1 MRAIIAFPRSCV
13 GKISLMPNLNQKI
26 NDEWKS
32 AALARNAPRRDT
44 LNLLRAAL
52 KSAEI
57 NSRGAE
63 AAFDAADD
71 ASVQGVI
78 EREAKKRRDS
88 IEEYTKANRSDLA
101 DKEKAELEILQ
112 EFLPT
117 PLSDDELEALV
128 RSTIAESGAVGMKDM
143 GAVMK
148 AMQPKA
154 AGRADGRRINEVVR
168 RLLG

>member
-1 MRAIIAFPRSCV
+1 
-13 GKISLMPNLNQKI
+13 MPNLNQKI
-26 NDEWKS
+26 NDEWKT
-32 AALARNAPRRDT
+32 AALARNAGRRDT

-63 AAFDAADD
+63 AAFDPEDD
-71 ASVQGVI
+71 AAVQGVI

-88 IEEYTKANRSDLA
+88 IEEYTKANRTDLA
-101 DKEKAELEILQ
+101 DKEKEELEILQ
-112 EFLPT
+112 EFLPA
-117 PLSDDELEALV
+117 PLSDEELEALV
-128 RSTIAESGAVGMKDM
+128 TSTIAETGATTIKDM

-148 AMQPKA
+148 AVQPKA

-168 RLLG
+168 RLLA

>member
-1 MRAIIAFPRSCV
+1 MS
-13 GKISLMPNLNQKI
+13 NLNQKI
-26 NDEWKS
+26 NDEWKA

-57 NSRGAE
+57 NSRGSE
-63 AAFDAADD
+63 AAFDPSDD
-71 ASVQGVI
+71 ASVQSVI

-88 IEEYTKANRSDLA
+88 IEEYGKAKREDLA
-101 DKEKAELEILQ
+101 DKERAELEILA

-117 PLSDDELEALV
+117 PLSDEELEAAV
-128 RSTIAESGAVGMKDM
+128 RAAIAETGATTIKEM

-148 AMQPKA
+148 AAGAKV
-154 AGRADGRRINEVVR
+154 AGRADGRRVNEVVR
-168 RLLG
+168 RLLA

>member
-1 MRAIIAFPRSCV
+1 
-13 GKISLMPNLNQKI
+13 MPNLNQKI
-26 NDEWKS
+26 NDEWKT
-32 AALARNAPRRDT
+32 AALARNAQRRDT
-44 LNLLRAAL
+44 LNLLRAAV

-63 AAFDAADD
+63 AAFDPEDD

-88 IEEYTKANRSDLA
+88 IEEYTKANRTDLA
-101 DKEKAELEILQ
+101 DKEKEELEILQ
-112 EFLPT
+112 EFLPA
-117 PLSDDELEALV
+117 PLSDEELEAIVSL
-128 RSTIAESGAVGMKDM
+128 TIAEIGASTIKDM

-148 AMQPKA
+148 AVQPKA

-168 RLLG
+168 RLLA

>member
-1 MRAIIAFPRSCV
+1 MS
-13 GKISLMPNLNQKI
+13 NLNQKI
-26 NDEWKS
+26 NDEWKT

-44 LNLLRAAL
+44 LNLLRSAL

-57 NSRGAE
+57 NSRGGE
-63 AAFDAADD
+63 SVFDPADD
-71 ASVQGVI
+71 AAVQGVI

-88 IEEYTKANRSDLA
+88 IEEYTKANRTDLA

-112 EFLPT
+112 EFLPA
-117 PLSDDELEALV
+117 PLTDDELEAMV
-128 RSTIAESGAVGMKDM
+128 RATIAETGAGSIKDM

-148 AMQPKA
+148 AVQPKA

>member
-1 MRAIIAFPRSCV
+1 
-13 GKISLMPNLNQKI
+13 LNQKI
-26 NDEWKS
+26 NDEWKT
-32 AALARNAPRRDT
+32 AALARNAERRDT

-57 NSRGAE
+57 NSRGSE
-63 AAFDAADD
+63 TAFDPADD
-71 ASVQGVI
+71 AAVQGVI

-88 IEEYTKANRSDLA
+88 IEEYDKANRADLA
-101 DKEKAELEILQ
+101 DKERAELAVLQ

-117 PLSDDELEALV
+117 PFSDEELETLV
-128 RSTIAESGAVGMKDM
+128 RAAIEEAGATSMKDM

-148 AMQPKA
+148 TVQPKV
-154 AGRADGRRINEVVR
+154 AGRADGRRVNECVR